1 MYAIKIICD
10 NVWYYQRY
18 YHLCI
23 VKAIQLHIT
32 KKNGRVTQ
40 NKMNT
45 EKQIIKKNNF
55 NELYVE
61 VVRKD
66 GSIRKIY
73 ITGASQSD
81 PA

>member
-1 MYAIKIICD
+1 M
-10 NVWYYQRY
+10 
-18 YHLCI
+18 
-23 VKAIQLHIT
+23 T
-32 KKNGRVTQ
+32 
-40 NKMNT
+40 T

-61 VVRKD
+61 VVRAD
-66 GSIRKIY
+66 GTIRKIY

>member
-1 MYAIKIICD
+1 MKTT
-10 NVWYYQRY
+10 NQ
-18 YHLCI
+18 
-23 VKAIQLHIT
+23 
-32 KKNGRVTQ
+32 
-40 NKMNT
+40 
-45 EKQIIKKNNF
+45 EIKKNNF

-61 VVRKD
+61 VVRAD

>member
-1 MYAIKIICD
+1 MK
-10 NVWYYQRY
+10 NE
-18 YHLCI
+18 
-23 VKAIQLHIT
+23 T
-32 KKNGRVTQ
+32 KQV
-40 NKMNT
+40 
-45 EKQIIKKNNF
+45 IKKNNF

-61 VVRKD
+61 VIRKD